1 MSKFLLI
8 LAMVGG
14 LVGLGVWKGIF
25 RAKALPDL
33 SLMIEPKPFEEVIE
47 AEGHIDAQSYH
58 DVFAPYCRYERRVIF
73 LVEEGTTVKP
83 GDLLAQFDPGAI
95 SLAIEDLEDRIR
107 SFDQASA
114 DIRFRSKAE
123 TYEQQVRA
131 DTAQQGV
138 VLSGIRKEISQFESS
153 LRKSTVEVELNNQIK
168 WATSAKDQ
176 RKRLD
181 WRDTVTDR
189 NRAIQRDYYE
199 QKVKDLKED
208 AEQLNLYSEYEGVV
222 LYPPIPLQGDLRK
235 VQTGDYLERGQL
247 FLRIPEPG
255 VAIIRFHLEEAQINR
270 LRERME
276 LTFTTAAY
284 PGELYRGRVLSIA
297 HFSEPASFLQNRRLY
312 EVLARVELK
321 DQQPPLKI
329 GMVAR
334 TRFLLHRYNRVYA
347 FPKEWVKP
355 EADGIR
361 VVFYEGQVRRSL
373 VVRNAIE
380 TEDYY
385 LAESLPEIN
394 GAIRLVMA
402 TDHKERL
409 P

>member
-1 MSKFLLI
+1 MNKFLLI
-8 LAMVGG
+8 VGVMAV
-14 LVGLGVWKGIF
+14 LVGLGWWRGVF
-25 RAKALPDL
+25 RVTAQPDL
-33 SLMIEPKPFEEVIE
+33 SLTIEPKPFEEVIE
-47 AEGHIDAQSYH
+47 AEGHIDAQRYH

-107 SFDQASA
+107 SFDQSSA

-138 VLSGIRKEISQFESS
+138 VLGGIRKEISQFESS

-255 VAIIRFHLEEAQINR
+255 VAIIRFHLEEAQINQ
-270 LRERME
+270 LRERMAI
-276 LTFTTAAY
+276 TFTTAAY

-312 EVLARVELK
+312 EVLARVEIQDK
-321 DQQPPLKI
+321 QPQLKI

-334 TRFLLHRYNRVYA
+334 SRFLLHRYDRVYA

-355 EADGIR
+355 EGDGVRI
-361 VVFYEGQVRRSL
+361 VFYEGPTRRSL
-373 VVRNAIE
+373 VLKNVTE
-380 TEDYY
+380 TADYY
-385 LAESLPEIN
+385 LAESLPEIT
-394 GAIRLVMA
+394 GPLKLVMA
-402 TDHKERL
+402 TESRGRL